1 MKKKILLS
9 SILTIIICLCLIA
22 GSTFALFTSTSD
34 VNIAVT
40 AGKVEMT
47 ANIVDLQ
54 LYSVEANTNGT
65 VIDENG
71 NAYEYKP
78 VSQFING
85 GTATVDGSVLTVD
98 KITPGDKFDFTVTGT
113 NTSDVAIQYRYII
126 ECLDGYKLMSGLVVT
141 INGTEYESL
150 ASYTSAYSALAVEQ
164 DIAPIN
170 VTVELPVTAGNE
182 YQAQTTSIRVVVE
195 AVQGNA
201 VVADNTA
208 PVVVSIPAVSTPD
221 DLKAALANA
230 DIPAVNVLED
240 MAVEVGDIANKTIYA
255 NGNDVRFTFTGTVD
269 DVTVDGVVAKV
280 GGNSFNLKAATGT
293 LAVVN
298 SKLLSAGSTSG
309 AAFAP
314 GPNASLVIDNCAVSS
329 AVTGKAYGIYNSG
342 ASGSLTVTNCTFEG
356 FGSWAIQVNSKVNG
370 SVLVDNCTFNT
381 PDGVLK
387 VLSGVEGDF
396 TFTNNTMIG
405 CKGHDGKA
413 NQIIS
418 VSCTGTATVTGN
430 TLDGAA
436 WTQE

>member
-113 NTSDVAIQYRYII
+113 NTSDVAIPYRYII

-164 DIAPIN
+164 DIAPIH

-201 VVADNTA
+201 VVADNTE
-208 PVVVSIPAVSTPD
+208 PVVVSIPAVSTPGE
-221 DLKAALANA
+221 LKAALENA

-298 SKLLSAGSTSG
+298 SELLSAGSTNGS
-309 AAFAP
+309 AFLA
-314 GPNASLVIDNCAVSS
+314 GPNANLIIDNCK
-329 AVTGKAYGIYNSG
+329 VTRVEGKTYALYNSG
-342 ASGSLTVTNCTFEG
+342 ASGSLTITNCTFEG
-356 FGSWAIQVNSKVNG
+356 FTSWVLQVNNKVNG
-370 SVLVDNCTFNT
+370 SVLVDNCTFNS

>member
-1 MKKKILLS
+1 
-9 SILTIIICLCLIA
+9 
-22 GSTFALFTSTSD
+22 
-34 VNIAVT
+34 
-40 AGKVEMT
+40 MT

-98 KITPGDKFDFTVTGT
+98 KITPGDKLDFTVTGT

-201 VVADNTA
+201 VVADNTE
-208 PVVVSIPAVSTPD
+208 PVVVSIPAVSTPGE
-221 DLKAALANA
+221 LKAALENA

-269 DVTVDGVVAKV
+269 NVIVDGVVATA
-280 GGNSFNLKAATGT
+280 GGNSFNLKAANGT
-293 LAVVN
+293 LTVVN
-298 SKLLSAGSTSG
+298 SELLSSGSTNGS
-309 AAFAP
+309 AFLA
-314 GPNASLVIDNCAVSS
+314 GPNANLIIDNCK
-329 AVTGKAYGIYNSG
+329 VTRVEGKTYALYNSG

-356 FGSWAIQVNSKVNG
+356 FTSWVLQVNNKVNG
-370 SVLVDNCTFNT
+370 SVLVDNCTFNS

>member
-98 KITPGDKFDFTVTGT
+98 KITPGDKLDFTVTGT

-201 VVADNTA
+201 VVADNTE
-208 PVVVSIPAVSTPD
+208 PVVVSIPAVSTPGE
-221 DLKAALANA
+221 LKAALENA

-269 DVTVDGVVAKV
+269 NVIVDGVVATA
-280 GGNSFNLKAATGT
+280 GGNSFNLKAANGT
-293 LAVVN
+293 LTVVN
-298 SKLLSAGSTSG
+298 SELLSSGSTNGS
-309 AAFAP
+309 AFLA
-314 GPNASLVIDNCAVSS
+314 GPNANLIIDNCK
-329 AVTGKAYGIYNSG
+329 VTRVEGKTYALYNSG

-356 FGSWAIQVNSKVNG
+356 FTSWVLQVNNKVNG
-370 SVLVDNCTFNT
+370 SVLVDNCTFNS